1 MIYNTKAEFMAALQ
15 NEAERCSLPFEE
27 MSEDFEQHF
36 SEGAENGETESE
48 ICEKLGE
55 PAEIIREYADGT
67 TENLQNAQTD
77 KTAVGTER
85 KDSINAGTVT
95 GVLLLDLF
103 VFDWALPTVLALV
116 ITYIAVAFAFVVSGV
131 FSIIAVFLPFVADSI
146 TTVLFGGIFNVFA
159 GIAILGLGGI
169 MAAFTPNVI
178 KGFVCTIKAVA
189 RLHIRAFTGRKAEF

>member
-1 MIYNTKAEFMAALQ
+1 M
-15 NEAERCSLPFEE
+15 
-27 MSEDFEQHF
+27 
-36 SEGAENGETESE
+36 
-48 ICEKLGE
+48 
-55 PAEIIREYADGT
+55 
-67 TENLQNAQTD
+67 
-77 KTAVGTER
+77 
-85 KDSINAGTVT
+85 
-95 GVLLLDLF
+95 LLLDLF

-146 TTVLFGGIFNVFA
+146 TTVLFGEIFNVFA